1 MFKDQDMQL
10 LWEELKVE
18 LPPEV
23 TALMPAVP
31 AIPAIPAN
39 PPNPVNT
46 LPAKVSK
53 LTTWKRSLVIS
64 FMKQSSL
71 FCSGCIYREWG
82 GCAVEVWR
90 FKRRTPSSCQ
100 MQLQVSESRSFRA
113 SRTRWVLHCYTLIRS
128 AVCFWY
134 FHITCTFTHRCIHWL
149 ESGSGWH
156 FRSRVSVVCG
166 LLYHAWSS
174 QEEAKTLSP

>member
-1 MFKDQDMQL
+1 MQL

-53 LTTWKRSLVIS
+53 LTT
-64 FMKQSSL
+64 
-71 FCSGCIYREWG
+71 
-82 GCAVEVWR
+82 
-90 FKRRTPSSCQ
+90 
-100 MQLQVSESRSFRA
+100 
-113 SRTRWVLHCYTLIRS
+113 
-128 AVCFWY
+128 
-134 FHITCTFTHRCIHWL
+134 
-149 ESGSGWH
+149 
-156 FRSRVSVVCG
+156 
-166 LLYHAWSS
+166 
-174 QEEAKTLSP
+174 